1 MSIVVV
7 LDTQYGINYNSN
19 KFFTAI
25 RLQMKC
31 NFLLQVCCFLK
42 LNFKC

>member
-1 MSIVVV
+1 MSIVVM

-31 NFLLQVCCFLK
+31 NCYSSVARVLLFRI
-42 LNFKC
+42 